1 MIGFYVTAAIIVL
14 MIVYAGFENT
24 FRLFAYIDLQL
35 RYAFIRVRMEF
46 MKRKFKKQLD
56 RDVEKFMSDRND

>member
-46 MKRKFKKQLD
+46 MKRKLKKQLD